1 MNIFTRSLS
10 LALLLLMQL
19 PIVAATVT
27 HRPGGALPWHTDK
40 ASYLLTKH
48 ETRTWYTLP
57 QYSFTTPTVS
67 FLNLEQSFT
76 QAPTVA
82 VPSSAARGLAPTLSV
97 YPNPARGLV
106 TVSLGQKFTA
116 DYKLRLNNIIGREV
130 RTVSLRP
137 EAADGGM
144 ALNLS
149 DLPPGM
155 YFYSLVLDNKVM
167 STKRLVLQN

>member
-1 MNIFTRSLS
+1 MNIFTRFLS
-10 LALLLLMQL
+10 LALLLLLQL
-19 PIVAATVT
+19 PMLASNLRAQPSGVT
-27 HRPGGALPWHTDK
+27 SWHKKQNTTF
-40 ASYLLTKH
+40 LTSGLD
-48 ETRTWYTLP
+48 RNW
-57 QYSFTTPTVS
+57 YSFSAYGMPRFSS
-67 FLNLEQSFT
+67 FLNIEQGVST
-76 QAPTVA
+76 AAAKAAPTVA
-82 VPSSAARGLAPTLSV
+82 ARSLSPVLSV

-130 RTVSLRP
+130 RTISLRP

-149 DLPPGM
+149 DLPAGM

-167 STKRLVLQN
+167 STHRLVLQN

>member
-1 MNIFTRSLS
+1 MNIFTRLLS
-10 LALLLLMQL
+10 LALLLLLQFPM
-19 PIVAATVT
+19 VAATV
-27 HRPGGALPWHTDK
+27 RLQQGGVASWHKKQTTTF
-40 ASYLLTKH
+40 LT
-48 ETRTWYTLP
+48 TGLDRNW
-57 QYSFTTPTVS
+57 YSFSAYGMPRFTS
-67 FLNLEQSFT
+67 FLNVEQGVGAASAT
-76 QAPTVA
+76 VAPT
-82 VPSSAARGLAPTLSV
+82 AATRSLSPVLSV

-130 RTVSLRP
+130 RTISLRP

-149 DLPPGM
+149 DLPAGM

-167 STKRLVLQN
+167 STRRLVLQN